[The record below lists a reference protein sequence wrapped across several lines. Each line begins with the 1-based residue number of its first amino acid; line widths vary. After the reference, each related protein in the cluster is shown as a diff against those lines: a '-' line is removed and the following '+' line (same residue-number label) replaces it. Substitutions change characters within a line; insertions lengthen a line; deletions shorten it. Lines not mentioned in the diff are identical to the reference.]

1 VGVSLLS
8 VSRVRPWLCLVSG
21 EGPWLSYY
29 SVLNLQMHES
39 VVPERETLPMLSG
52 SDRVY
57 VYSRQTSFGNGK
69 TWLSSLIAP
78 TISCSLSDA
87 PATISS
93 SKRHNQYDENCLDM
107 TFTYAEPNS
116 GPDAERR
123 PITFYRPALFAASTW
138 DILHHTSNG
147 LITMGKN
154 RHVPLPDIDEP
165 RLLSLATNNV
175 DFVSLSPGQSWSDRI
190 PVDDDELAESFQ
202 AGERYTFRFNG
213 AVVQWW
219 DWGTLQVRAYSDNF
233 RCLTG
238 GVPVLNSTG
247 S

>member
-1 VGVSLLS
+1 
-8 VSRVRPWLCLVSG
+8 
-21 EGPWLSYY
+21 
-29 SVLNLQMHES
+29 MHES
-39 VVPERETLPMLSG
+39 VVPEKEILPMLLD

-57 VYSRQTSFGNGK
+57 VYFGQTSSGNGK
-69 TWLSSLIAP
+69 TWSSSLGAP

-87 PATISS
+87 PATISL
-93 SKRHNQYDENCLDM
+93 SKRHNQYDENCLDI
-107 TFTYAEPNS
+107 TFTYEEPNS
-116 GPDAERR
+116 GSDALRR
-123 PITFYRPALFAASTW
+123 PITLYRPALFAAYTW

-147 LITMGKN
+147 LITMEKN
-154 RHVPLPDIDEP
+154 GHVPPPDIDEP
-165 RLLSLATNNV
+165 RLLSLVINNV

-219 DWGTLQVRAYSDNF
+219 DWGTLQVRVYSDKF
-233 RCLTG
+233 RCLTR